1 MTWWSVM
8 IWWSPPSLSKSWH
21 LSSSMMRWEI
31 GGMIFSNFNF
41 LNTYKHL
48 RLCQLKTHSYFILDI
63 AQILACTQF
72 GQFVTAKCFF
82 LHREQ
87 IILIVGSDAKY
98 GDFDDEFCRKCPK
111 NYVHSLWVRTCFYDY
126 GDKLRGFTW
135 IRKNFWASL
144 FSEAICLI
152 RSLFFSSTFM
162 VIIFLSYS
170 DHSPSCWRKIDDI
183 CKCVPTSFLHKRF
196 L

>member
-1 MTWWSVM
+1 
-8 IWWSPPSLSKSWH
+8 
-21 LSSSMMRWEI
+21 MMRWEI
-31 GGMIFSNFNF
+31 GGIIFSNFNF

-63 AQILACTQF
+63 AQILECTQF
-72 GQFVTAKCFF
+72 EQFVTAKCFF

-87 IILIVGSDAKY
+87 IILIVGSDAIY
-98 GDFDDEFCRKCPK
+98 GDFDDEFCRKSPK